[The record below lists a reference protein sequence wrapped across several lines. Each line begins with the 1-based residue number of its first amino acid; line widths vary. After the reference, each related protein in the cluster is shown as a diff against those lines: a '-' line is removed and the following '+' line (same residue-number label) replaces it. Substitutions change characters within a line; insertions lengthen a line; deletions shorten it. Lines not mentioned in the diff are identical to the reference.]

1 MNDLV
6 LSSNTQYLNKIS
18 NTLNKTDKVKKQ
30 SSNSISTNVNKTT
43 NLQNKTAG
51 NQTILAKKGQ
61 AGYIK
66 DMDLDED
73 GQVTFEEFNEYCE
86 NNGISA
92 QDKLKMATAIIA
104 ANKDSKVAK
113 DTAKIASENEKE
125 NKNKD
130 DNKNEDNAV
139 YAKEGDEKYDEA
151 MDENGNGVVTYAE
164 YLKYINEESLGKN
177 EDSKVDDKNETS
189 SNAQE
194 TNNKITES
202 YEPQTET
209 DSLFEFEA

>member
-18 NTLNKTDKVKKQ
+18 NTLNKTDKLKKQ
-30 SSNSISTNVNKTT
+30 SNNPISTNNKTT

-61 AGYIK
+61 ACYIK

-164 YLKYINEESLGKN
+164 YLKYLNKKDSTNK
-177 EDSKVDDKNETS
+177 EDSKTS
-189 SNAQE
+189 EENNSSKENQNLSN
-194 TNNKITES
+194 KVTES
-202 YEPQTET
+202 YNPQTDI
-209 DSLFEFEA
+209 DSLFEFDA

>member
-6 LSSNTQYLNKIS
+6 LNSNNQYLNKIS

-30 SSNSISTNVNKTT
+30 SNNSISTNVNKTT

-104 ANKDSKVAK
+104 ANKDSKVSN

-125 NKNKD
+125 NKNED
-130 DNKNEDNAV
+130 DNKNEDNAI

-151 MDENGNGVVTYAE
+151 MDENGNGIVTYAE
-164 YLKYINEESLGKN
+164 YLKYINEKSLGKN